1 VPIEEC
7 TPCRAQLS
15 CFWGALLVYAP
26 LDPELVTDEKSPD
39 MSDSIFEEEIRA
51 MVPVWP
57 LYFAGAKNMSGE
69 TTSRITDPLFLDGIR
84 LDFAGLCNQILSAD
98 GLFVDELEVLKG

>member
-1 VPIEEC
+1 
-7 TPCRAQLS
+7 
-15 CFWGALLVYAP
+15 
-26 LDPELVTDEKSPD
+26 

-51 MVPVWP
+51 MVPVSL

-69 TTSRITDPLFLDGIR
+69 TTSRIPDPLFLDGIR

-98 GLFVDELEVLKG
+98 GLFVDELEVLKGQGCFSGNLGEAGKDHSNASL